1 MSERELVGT
10 VAVDSGQIAI
20 VDPSHILEMEDFL
33 KVSTVIGDGVFPVY
47 FEKDDAE
54 GGYGKSRIIIELGEV
69 DKDEV
74 SVEVYHKW
82 LHNPK
87 VKEAL

>member
-1 MSERELVGT
+1 MSERKLVGT

-33 KVSTVIGDGVFPVY
+33 KVSTEFGDGVFPVY

-69 DKDEV
+69 DKDEMDK
-74 SVEVYHKW
+74 S
-82 LHNPK
+82 
-87 VKEAL
+87 

>member
-33 KVSTVIGDGVFPVY
+33 KASTEFGD
-47 FEKDDAE
+47 
-54 GGYGKSRIIIELGEV
+54 
-69 DKDEV
+69 
-74 SVEVYHKW
+74 
-82 LHNPK
+82 
-87 VKEAL
+87 

>member
-1 MSERELVGT
+1 MSERNLVGM

-33 KVSTVIGDGVFPVY
+33 KVSTGFGEGTFPVY

-54 GGYGKSRIIIELGEV
+54 GGYESRIIIELGDWTQAKM
-69 DKDEV
+69 DK
-74 SVEVYHKW
+74 S
-82 LHNPK
+82 
-87 VKEAL
+87 